1 MIAVMAVSI
10 VGGLVWSF
18 LKHRE
23 DLTGQTESDE
33 PIKNPAR
40 VSRYGGETVVKFDL
54 ETQRRMGL
62 RIVSAIAI
70 TKRNEVA
77 AYGHLEEDPSR
88 VFVLRAPLA
97 GTVQAAADRSWPE
110 IGQSLADQS
119 VIGAINP
126 RLPPT
131 DRITLNDR
139 LVGAKSD
146 IESSRMA
153 LQTAQTALERA
164 RTLNADNKN
173 VSDRAVEEAA
183 SRVAAEQARLSASS
197 ESARLIESSL
207 ASTHASALQ
216 LELGRG
222 GEIIE
227 VLVHPGESVES
238 GQPILRAIRFDR
250 LLAHVD
256 VPAGETVTPNI
267 AQATIVPLG
276 HEDHPIRGERIA
288 FGASV
293 DPKTEGQPFL
303 FRISDTALTLRPGLA
318 VTAYLEIPGPVRRGA
333 LAPRS
338 AVLRQSGRTWV
349 YVQTAENQFV
359 RRPIVLEEP
368 TTLGWFT
375 RSLLPGDRI
384 VTVGAQTLL
393 SEEFKSQIQ
402 VGEENQP

>member
-1 MIAVMAVSI
+1 MLAMIAVMAVSI

-70 TKRNEVA
+70 TKGNEVA

-88 VFVLRAPLA
+88 VFVLRAPVA
-97 GTVQAAADRSWPE
+97 GTVQATAGRSWPE

-119 VIGAINP
+119 VIGAIDP

-146 IESSRMA
+146 IESSRIA
-153 LQTAQTALERA
+153 LQTAQAALERA

-183 SRVAAEQARLSASS
+183 SRVAA
-197 ESARLIESSL
+197 
-207 ASTHASALQ
+207 
-216 LELGRG
+216 
-222 GEIIE
+222 
-227 VLVHPGESVES
+227 
-238 GQPILRAIRFDR
+238 
-250 LLAHVD
+250 
-256 VPAGETVTPNI
+256 
-267 AQATIVPLG
+267 
-276 HEDHPIRGERIA
+276 
-288 FGASV
+288 
-293 DPKTEGQPFL
+293 
-303 FRISDTALTLRPGLA
+303 
-318 VTAYLEIPGPVRRGA
+318 
-333 LAPRS
+333 
-338 AVLRQSGRTWV
+338 
-349 YVQTAENQFV
+349 
-359 RRPIVLEEP
+359 
-368 TTLGWFT
+368 
-375 RSLLPGDRI
+375 
-384 VTVGAQTLL
+384 
-393 SEEFKSQIQ
+393 
-402 VGEENQP
+402 